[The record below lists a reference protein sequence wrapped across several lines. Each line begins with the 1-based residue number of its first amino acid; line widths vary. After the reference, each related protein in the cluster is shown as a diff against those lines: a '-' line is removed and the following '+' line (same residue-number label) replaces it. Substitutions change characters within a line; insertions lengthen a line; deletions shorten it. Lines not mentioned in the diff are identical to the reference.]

1 MTNYSKKTIQTDNKV
16 NNWQTKRIVPA
27 DLQLVEE
34 NLPFKPYKEHCET
47 RSIEAVN
54 EYKEESLQ
62 EPINRSL
69 TRSLARNLKLAP
81 ISLGINSI
89 EIGTQEESWVCT
101 VKKCQGSVTI
111 SANRKIVKRVKH
123 TCNKA

>member
-1 MTNYSKKTIQTDNKV
+1 M
-16 NNWQTKRIVPA
+16 VPA
-27 DLQLVEE
+27 DLQLVEDD
-34 NLPFKPYKEHCET
+34 LPSISFEEHCET